1 MLGRI
6 FTHAGAYNSGAGYV
20 FSRETLRKQKKALG
34 EPIAAHTDY
43 LFEDVGK
50 CLIAQGVLPV
60 TTLDSSGKES
70 LMALPLESHLNTI
83 NYNLPW

>member
-1 MLGRI
+1 MLVH
-6 FTHAGAYNSGAGYV
+6 TTGAGYV

-43 LFEDVGK
+43 LSEDVGK

-60 TTLDSSGKES
+60 RTLDSSGKET
-70 LMALPLESHLNTI
+70 LMALPLAESFEHN
-83 NYNLPW
+83 